1 MRVMQQLENMKK
13 VDMER
18 SVRRFIKIKI
28 VETGPVNG
36 GGNGKYFS

>member
-1 MRVMQQLENMKK
+1 MQQLENMKK

-28 VETGPVNG
+28 VEKGPVNG
-36 GGNGKYFS
+36 GGNSEYFS